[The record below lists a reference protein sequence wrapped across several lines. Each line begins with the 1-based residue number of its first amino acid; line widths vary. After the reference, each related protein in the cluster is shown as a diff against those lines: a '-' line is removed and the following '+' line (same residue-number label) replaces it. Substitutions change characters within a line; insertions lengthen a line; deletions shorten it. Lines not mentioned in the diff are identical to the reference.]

1 MAQTQHID
9 IKGAGRYTFD
19 VDIYAVVW
27 NEHITYGERQ
37 LRAIVAEES
46 GADTLRDIPQE
57 LSRFELIG
65 MLAEFETSRRNL
77 FEGKSF

>member
-1 MAQTQHID
+1 MAQIQHID
-9 IKGAGRYTFD
+9 MKGGRYTFD

-37 LRAIVAEES
+37 LRAIVAEETGCDS
-46 GADTLRDIPQE
+46 IRDIAQE

-65 MLAEFETSRRNL
+65 MLADFETARQ
-77 FEGKSF
+77 GKGNY